1 METLITVLITL
12 LVVAIAVAGIM
23 LVRLNRKADELDNLK
38 LEVVDVE
45 SRIEKQL
52 HDFLRDHEGQFKD
65 IWMRTDEIS
74 KDYVD
79 RIEKW
84 VASTDRRFD
93 LAYNDIRRID
103 QVVNPNMDLIKNK

>member
-1 METLITVLITL
+1 MEIIMTVLITL
-12 LVVAIAVAGIM
+12 LVVALVGAGIN
-23 LVRLNRKADELDNLK
+23 LVRLNRKAEELDTLK
-38 LEVVDVE
+38 LDLVDVE

-52 HDFLRDHEGQFKD
+52 EDLTKDHQDQFRDV
-65 IWMRTDEIS
+65 WMRTDELS

-93 LAYNDIRRID
+93 VAYNDIRKLD
-103 QVVNPNMDLIKNK
+103 QVVNPNKDLLKK